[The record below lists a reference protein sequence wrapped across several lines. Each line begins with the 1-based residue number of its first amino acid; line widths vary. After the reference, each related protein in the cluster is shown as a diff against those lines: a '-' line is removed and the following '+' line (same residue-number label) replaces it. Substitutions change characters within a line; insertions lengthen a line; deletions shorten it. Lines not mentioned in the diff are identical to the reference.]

1 MTKCHQGFNFAPLHS
16 LSMYSVGVV
25 NWSQLPLLN
34 FIWVSDVFCCFC
46 AYDSCVEV
54 HMVATLMKILAH
66 QSLGMSLQMQLTSGQ
81 FHHFHSPENWFIQ
94 KKLIWNEQMNGLV
107 NAKKVAWCKGKN
119 TPLPLLWLEFDSH
132 TWGHMWIEF
141 VVGSRVSP
149 QVLRF
154 SFLYKD
160 QHFKFQF
167 ELETADK
174 KSHPVECPL
183 LHPVYY
189 LFIYYRD

>member
-141 VVGSRVSP
+141 VVGSSP
-149 QVLRF
+149 CYVGF
-154 SFLYKD
+154 SSGPWGFL
-160 QHFKFQF
+160 
-167 ELETADK
+167 
-174 KSHPVECPL
+174 PL
-183 LHPVYY
+183 QKPTSQLPIC
-189 LFIYYRD
+189 LGNSGQEEPPCGMQPA